1 VPSLRHRQGT
11 TSAVSA
17 SFDQPGAGAAA
28 GAWPSTCRL
37 GSTHGHAGAGAR
49 EEDELLLLAAGPAA
63 AAQAC
68 AGRPRDSLLKKL
80 GWMIF

>member
-1 VPSLRHRQGT
+1 VPLLRHRQGT

-37 GSTHGHAGAGAR
+37 GSTHAGAGAR
-49 EEDELLLLAAGPAA
+49 EEDELLLAAGPAA

-80 GWMIF
+80 GWVIF